1 MLYNL
6 FFVLTCLCIA
16 YLSGAR
22 SGMIFLWFIPLL
34 LIKFVNLSTYSLAGI
49 FLILFVV
56 CVRIMQKGTYG
67 DTWGEKDV

>member
-1 MLYNL
+1 
-6 FFVLTCLCIA
+6 
-16 YLSGAR
+16 
-22 SGMIFLWFIPLL
+22 
-34 LIKFVNLSTYSLAGI
+34 IKFVNLSTYSLAGI